1 MPDLQQVVFLF
12 HWQQNNSRMFTMG
25 NSSWGGRHTGVMGA
39 RVKWEFKMFMKHL
52 WSPLVSSWCQVY
64 QAMLFLITCSR
75 EGLRRRCSTFFHWQ
89 TFFCHFVS
97 EKSVMADWQLNKS
110 LCLFQS
116 NPTHQD
122 LNTKAAWAQG
132 YTGRGVVVTILDD
145 GIEKDH
151 PDLISNYVS
160 HKFQIA
166 EMEPDMFLS
175 QTSQHTMH
183 FETS

>member
-1 MPDLQQVVFLF
+1 
-12 HWQQNNSRMFTMG
+12 
-25 NSSWGGRHTGVMGA
+25 
-39 RVKWEFKMFMKHL
+39 
-52 WSPLVSSWCQVY
+52 
-64 QAMLFLITCSR
+64 
-75 EGLRRRCSTFFHWQ
+75 
-89 TFFCHFVS
+89 
-97 EKSVMADWQLNKS
+97 MADWQLNKS

-166 EMEPDMFLS
+166 EVEMFLS

-183 FETS
+183 FETSKQNVCFNCWWEEKKATFWVCIFIFMLFSKKESSCFLCFISCIKIIQNQCAHRRSDQQLFRVFFQTFSHRGKITTTDNTIKQALEKKCKITWLVS